1 MALTLVEAA
10 KVAMGRDEDLRATV
24 MELYARSSDLMATM
38 PFENIQGN
46 ALQFN
51 REQTLPSVGFR
62 GVNEAYSEGTGK
74 LERVTE
80 ALCIAGGD
88 LDVDKFI
95 VTTGGP
101 GQREAQEAMKIKA
114 LSLSMTKNLIK
125 GDVTSDPKSFDGL
138 QVRCILDQKI
148 TAMPQDTAG
157 ATAATLTLLKM
168 DELIDSVED
177 PTHLIMNKKTRRRLS
192 QAARNTGVSGYITYE
207 LDAFGRRVTYY
218 SDVPIL
224 VVDKDN
230 ENNDI
235 MPHTETAD
243 DGGSD
248 AVSVYCVSF
257 AENGVVGLQ
266 NGEMDVRDLG
276 EIDTKPV
283 FRTRVEWYISMAIMR
298 PRAATRLWN
307 IADLP
312 VEAD

>member
-10 KVAMGRDEDLRATV
+10 KAAMGRDEDLRATV
-24 MELYARSSDLMATM
+24 MELYARSSDLMANM

-51 REQTLPSVGFR
+51 REQTLPAVGFR
-62 GVNEAYSEGTGK
+62 GVNEAFSEGTGK

-138 QVRCILDQKI
+138 QVRCVNDQLI
-148 TAMPQDTAG
+148 TAQPQDTAS

-177 PTHLIMNKKTRRRLS
+177 ATHLIMNKKTRRRLS
-192 QAARNTGVSGYITYE
+192 AAARNYTVGGYITYE

-218 SDVPIL
+218 NDLPIM

-243 DGGSD
+243 DAGSD

-283 FRTRVEWYISMAIMR
+283 FRTRVEWYISMAILR

-307 IADLP
+307 IADLA
-312 VEAD
+312 VAAS

>member
-10 KVAMGRDEDLRATV
+10 KAAMGRDEDLRATV
-24 MELYARSSDLMATM
+24 MELYARSSDLMANM

-101 GQREAQEAMKIKA
+101 GQRESQEAMKIKA

-138 QVRCILDQKI
+138 QVRCINDQLLS
-148 TAMPQDTAG
+148 TGAAG
-157 ATAATLTLLKM
+157 ASVAALSLLKL
-168 DELIDSVED
+168 DELIDTVED
-177 PTHLIMNKKTRRRLS
+177 ATHLVMNKNFRRRLS
-192 QAARNTGVSGYITYE
+192 AAARLYTVGGYITYE
-207 LDAFGRRVTYY
+207 LDAFGRRVTYFN
-218 SDVPIL
+218 DLPIM

-243 DGGSD
+243 DGGADGCSI
-248 AVSVYCVSF
+248 YCVSF
-257 AENGVVGLQ
+257 SENGVVGLQ

-283 FRTRVEWYISMAIMR
+283 FRTRVEWYISMAILR
-298 PRAATRLWN
+298 PRAAARLWN
-307 IADLP
+307 IQDTA
-312 VEAD
+312 VAA

>member
-1 MALTLVEAA
+1 MALTLIEAA

-24 MELYARSSDLMATM
+24 MELYARSSDLMANM
-38 PFENIQGN
+38 PFENIEGN

-51 REQTLPSVGFR
+51 REQTLPAVGFR
-62 GVNEAYSEGTGK
+62 GVNEAYAEGVGK

-95 VTTGGP
+95 VKTGGP
-101 GQREAQEAMKIKA
+101 GQRETQEAMKIKA

-125 GDVTSDPKSFDGL
+125 GDVTTDPKSFDGL
-138 QVRCILDQKI
+138 QVRCIGDQLVSTGVAGASVAALSLQELDQ
-148 TAMPQDTAG
+148 
-157 ATAATLTLLKM
+157 
-168 DELIDSVED
+168 LIDTVED
-177 PTHLIMNKKTRRRLS
+177 PTHLIMNKNFRRRLS
-192 QAARNTGVSGYITYE
+192 AAARTSTVGGYITYE
-207 LDAFGRRVTYY
+207 LDAFGRRVTYFN
-218 SDVPIL
+218 DLPIMI
-224 VVDKDN
+224 VDKDN

-243 DGGSD
+243 DGGTD
-248 AVSVYCVSF
+248 GVSIYCVSF

-266 NGEMDVRDLG
+266 NGEMDVVDLG

-298 PRAATRLWN
+298 PRAAARLWN
-307 IADLP
+307 IQDTTIA
-312 VEAD
+312 A

>member
-10 KVAMGRDEDLRATV
+10 KAAMGRDEDLRATV
-24 MELYARSSDLMATM
+24 MELYARSSDILANM

-95 VTTGGP
+95 VNTGGP
-101 GQREAQEAMKIKA
+101 GQRESQEAMKIKA
-114 LSLSMTKNLIK
+114 LSLSMTKNIIK
-125 GDVTSDPKSFDGL
+125 GDVTSDPKSFDGI
-138 QVRCILDQKI
+138 QVRCINDQI
-148 TAMPQDTAG
+148 ISTGAAG
-157 ATAATLTLLKM
+157 ASVAALSLLEL
-168 DELIDSVED
+168 DELVDTVED
-177 PTHLIMNKKTRRRLS
+177 PTHFIMNKNFRRRLS
-192 QAARNTGVSGYITYE
+192 AAARLYTVGGYITYE
-207 LDAFGRRVTYY
+207 LDAFGRRVTYFN
-218 SDVPIL
+218 DLPII

-243 DGGSD
+243 DGGAD
-248 AVSVYCVSF
+248 GVSIYCVSF

-266 NGEMDVRDLG
+266 NGEMDVTDLG

-298 PRAATRLWN
+298 PRAAARLWN
-307 IADLP
+307 IQDA
-312 VEAD
+312 VIAA

>member
-10 KVAMGRDEDLRATV
+10 KAAMGRDEDLRATV
-24 MELYARSSDLMATM
+24 MELYARSSDLMANM

-101 GQREAQEAMKIKA
+101 GQREAQEAMKVKA

-138 QVRCILDQKI
+138 QVRCINEQLVI
-148 TAMPQDTAG
+148 TSAG
-157 ATAATLTLLKM
+157 TVVALSLTKL
-168 DELIDSVED
+168 DELIDTVED
-177 PTHLIMNKKTRRRLS
+177 PTHLIMNKNFRRRLS
-192 QAARNTGVSGYITYE
+192 AAARLYTVGGYITYE

-218 SDVPIL
+218 NDLPIMI
-224 VVDKDN
+224 VDKDN

-248 AVSVYCVSF
+248 GVSIYCVSF

-266 NGEMDVRDLG
+266 NGELSVTDLG

-283 FRTRVEWYISMAIMR
+283 FRTRVEWYISMAILR
-298 PRAATRLWN
+298 PRAAARLWN
-307 IADLP
+307 IQDTA
-312 VEAD
+312 VAA

>member
-10 KVAMGRDEDLRATV
+10 KAAMGRDEDLRATV
-24 MELYARSSDLMATM
+24 MELYARSSDLMANM

-101 GQREAQEAMKIKA
+101 GQRESQEAMKIKA
-114 LSLSMTKNLIK
+114 LSLAMTKNLIK

-138 QVRCILDQKI
+138 QVRCINDQLLS
-148 TAMPQDTAG
+148 TGAAG
-157 ATAATLTLLKM
+157 ASVAALSLLKL
-168 DELIDSVED
+168 DELIDTVED
-177 PTHLIMNKKTRRRLS
+177 ATHLVMNKNFRRRLS
-192 QAARNTGVSGYITYE
+192 AAARLYTVGGYITYE
-207 LDAFGRRVTYY
+207 LDAFGRRVTYFN
-218 SDVPIL
+218 DLPIM

-235 MPHTETAD
+235 MPHTEVAD
-243 DGGSD
+243 DAGTDGCSI
-248 AVSVYCVSF
+248 YCVSF
-257 AENGVVGLQ
+257 SENGVVGLQ

-283 FRTRVEWYISMAIMR
+283 FRTRVEWYISMAVLR
-298 PRAATRLWN
+298 PRAAARLWN
-307 IADLP
+307 IQDTA
-312 VEAD
+312 VAA

>member
-10 KVAMGRDEDLRATV
+10 KAAMGRDEDLRATV
-24 MELYARSSDLMATM
+24 MELYARSSDLMANM

-101 GQREAQEAMKIKA
+101 GQRESQEAMKIKA

-138 QVRCILDQKI
+138 QVRCINDQLLS
-148 TAMPQDTAG
+148 TG
-157 ATAATLTLLKM
+157 APLATVAALSLLKL
-168 DELIDSVED
+168 DELIDTVED
-177 PTHLIMNKKTRRRLS
+177 ATHLVMNKNFRRRLS
-192 QAARNTGVSGYITYE
+192 AAARLYTVGGYITYE
-207 LDAFGRRVTYY
+207 LDAFGRRVTYFN
-218 SDVPIL
+218 DLPIM

-243 DGGSD
+243 DGGADGCSI
-248 AVSVYCVSF
+248 YCVSF
-257 AENGVVGLQ
+257 SENGVVGLQ

-283 FRTRVEWYISMAIMR
+283 FRTRVEWYISMAILR
-298 PRAATRLWN
+298 PRAAARLWN
-307 IADLP
+307 IQDTVVA
-312 VEAD
+312 A